1 MAESFI
7 FPLSFRVNI
16 RGGLPY
22 TELSKSIVCLVVVY
36 TGSLMMLLGY
46 SIIEEE
52 NLLSEEKK
60 NPTSKKSLIKRIWQS
75 NTNRKT

>member
-1 MAESFI
+1 
-7 FPLSFRVNI
+7 
-16 RGGLPY
+16 
-22 TELSKSIVCLVVVY
+22 
-36 TGSLMMLLGY
+36 MMLLGY